1 MKYQDTPMGKAMEI
15 AIRIGLP
22 SPEEDMH
29 EEGEESDEMY
39 EHNTN
44 NVKLAPAEAMYVES
58 MYEIVSKYGKLADND
73 DNGIYVG
80 YMSPSEN
87 DNKSIGVKCSNCAFW
102 CPEMMGCHIIVEQAE
117 PEGLC
122 RLAAIGEG
130 LVNGDRK

>member
-22 SPEEDMH
+22 SPEKHMH

-73 DNGIYVG
+73 DNGIWVG

-122 RLAAIGEG
+122 RLAAIGNG